1 MKGSEAD
8 GWDTAR
14 SICTVAKALSRR
26 SRVGWFATV
35 GPSEEAAGE
44 MDLLQ
49 LQVIDDVAEPAHQ
62 PTV

>member
-14 SICTVAKALSRR
+14 SIAPWRKPCRDVPEL
-26 SRVGWFATV
+26 VGSYR

-62 PTV
+62 SMV